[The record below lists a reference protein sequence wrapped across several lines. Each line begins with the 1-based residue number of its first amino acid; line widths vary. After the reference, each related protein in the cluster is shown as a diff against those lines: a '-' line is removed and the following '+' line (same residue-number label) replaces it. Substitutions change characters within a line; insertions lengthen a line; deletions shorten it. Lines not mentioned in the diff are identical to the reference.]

1 MEFWKENERRRGKK
15 KKNEWD
21 ENEGRSWAAD
31 AIGMRT
37 REFDSCPLWNLA
49 DLHGARF
56 IFFFFFSS
64 RLSRELRNSIEN
76 PRLYWNG
83 TKRLFVPFISFRRV
97 KKVTTHNINET
108 KVPNP
113 QLQRILR
120 TPGREEKKRN
130 GHQRM
135 KRCDGCVL
143 SLTRRISAC
152 CRRPPERI
160 NRPKK

>member
-1 MEFWKENERRRGKK
+1 MKDDREPLMRSVCERGSLIRV
-15 KKNEWD
+15 
-21 ENEGRSWAAD
+21 
-31 AIGMRT
+31 
-37 REFDSCPLWNLA
+37 
-49 DLHGARF
+49 RF
-56 IFFFFFSS
+56 KICRIFTAPVSFFFLFSS

-97 KKVTTHNINET
+97 KKVTTHNINER

-160 NRPKK
+160 NRPTKKIKK